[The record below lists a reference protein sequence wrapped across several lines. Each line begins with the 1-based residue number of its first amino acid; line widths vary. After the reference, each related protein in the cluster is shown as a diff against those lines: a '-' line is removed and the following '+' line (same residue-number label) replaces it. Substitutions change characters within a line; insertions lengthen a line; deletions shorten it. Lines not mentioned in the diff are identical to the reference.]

1 MEINT
6 EINRVFGQEMAN
18 LFASKL
24 SEEEMLSVAQECWNS
39 MTHHEYRYGDRQDSK
54 IDDLVKGK
62 IREAM
67 AVKVGEITESEEFQS
82 QAKRMAEE
90 IVQDILVKTREKVV
104 EEVSSRLAGMSVGGY
119 GFGLKGMIEQTVQ
132 EMMYR

>member
-24 SEEEMLSVAQECWNS
+24 S
-39 MTHHEYRYGDRQDSK
+39 D
-54 IDDLVKGK
+54 
-62 IREAM
+62 
-67 AVKVGEITESEEFQS
+67 
-82 QAKRMAEE
+82 
-90 IVQDILVKTREKVV
+90 
-104 EEVSSRLAGMSVGGY
+104 
-119 GFGLKGMIEQTVQ
+119 Q